1 MEERDNELK
10 RQEDTRKQM
19 ILKLCNAQ
27 KQMEISEQKLK
38 KLEGEYEKAIR
49 AIQGFVEREQQIQ
62 DIYSR
67 KEQRILELETEL
79 RKRRNS
85 HDPVSLKD
93 LDVKN
98 ASNSENDSS
107 EQVNIANYFS
117 SCSCLP
123 ISTFRVFNN

>member
-10 RQEDTRKQM
+10 RQEETRKQM

-27 KQMEISEQKLK
+27 KQVEISEQNLK
-38 KLEGEYEKAIR
+38 KLESEYEKAIR
-49 AIQGFVEREQQIQ
+49 AIQGFVEREQQVQ

-85 HDPVSLKD
+85 HDLVSLKD
-93 LDVKN
+93 LDIKKAGN
-98 ASNSENDSS
+98 GSENDSS
-107 EQVNIANYFS
+107 EQVNIAHYFS
-117 SCSCLP
+117 SCLP
-123 ISTFRVFNN
+123 ISTFRIFNNR

>member
-10 RQEDTRKQM
+10 RQEETRKQM

-62 DIYSR
+62 DIYAR

-93 LDVKN
+93 LDIKN

-107 EQVNIANYFS
+107 KQVNIANYFR
-117 SCSCLP
+117 SCLP
-123 ISTFRVFNN
+123 ISTFRVYN

>member
-10 RQEDTRKQM
+10 RQEETRKQM

-62 DIYSR
+62 EIHSR

-79 RKRRNS
+79 HKRRNS

-107 EQVNIANYFS
+107 KQVNIANYFHF
-117 SCSCLP
+117 CLP